1 MRDEKGLLVYDDE
14 FRRRFMTPKKI
25 ALCDEFVRKTGILIE
40 QYERGEISK
49 QEYDSLVEELDAER
63 TAAYEQLYD
72 EEFSKRS
79 ADTEEKNFFASSN
92 FATA

>member
-14 FRRRFMTPKKI
+14 FRRKFMTPKEI
-25 ALCDEFVRKTGILIE
+25 ALNNEFVQKTGILIE

-49 QEYDSLVEELDAER
+49 QKYDRLVEELDTEH
-63 TAAYEQLYD
+63 TAAYERLYD
-72 EEFSKRS
+72 EEFGKRS
-79 ADTEEKNFFASSN
+79 ADKEEKNFFVPSN

>member
-49 QEYDSLVEELDAER
+49 QEYDSLVEELEAER
-63 TAAYEQLYD
+63 IAACERLYD

-79 ADTEEKNFFASSN
+79 ADTEEKNFFAPSN
-92 FATA
+92 FSTA